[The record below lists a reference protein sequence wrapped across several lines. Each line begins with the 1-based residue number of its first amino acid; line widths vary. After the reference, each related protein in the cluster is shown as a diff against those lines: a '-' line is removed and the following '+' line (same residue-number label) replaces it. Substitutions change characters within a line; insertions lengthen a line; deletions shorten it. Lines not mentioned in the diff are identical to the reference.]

1 MNYKLYV
8 GIALLMA
15 ILLSSCSE
23 ESTTKSVIIGDVSN
37 GKTLFETNCA
47 ACHQKD
53 GKGKTGFAP
62 SLNNIDFLAI
72 ANDHLI
78 KRFILEGRA
87 GTTMASFKNN
97 PNVAENVDDI
107 VAYMRSWSKEFA
119 LYEQIP
125 LDYEWKSNGDADNGK
140 ALFANYCAACHGA
153 EGQGYFAGVPG
164 TGIGNASFVSAV
176 PDDYMKQTLLIGR
189 VGTAMKS
196 FDGAKGVAN
205 LTNNE
210 MDDVVAFLRTKGAY
224 NKLVATATTAEYSE
238 PATGS
243 YTFSG
248 GLITIPYLLFIIC
261 ITAFALIT
269 IIYALS
275 VINKLQKDIV

>member
-1 MNYKLYV
+1 MNYKLYL
-8 GIALLMA
+8 GIALLA
-15 ILLSSCSE
+15 TLLISCSE
-23 ESTTKSVIIGDVSN
+23 PDTPNLITGNASN
-37 GKTLFETNCA
+37 GKTLFETNCV

-62 SLNNIDFLAI
+62 SLNNIDFLAV
-72 ANDHLI
+72 ADDHLI

-107 VAYMRSWSKEFA
+107 VAYIRSWSEDFA
-119 LYEQIP
+119 LYEQTP
-125 LDYEWKSNGDADNGK
+125 LDYQWKSDGDAENGK
-140 ALFANYCAACHGA
+140 GLFANYCAACHGA

-164 TGIGNASFVSAV
+164 TGIGNASFVSMV
-176 PDDYMKQTLLIGR
+176 PDDYIKQTLLTGR

-210 MDDVVAFLRTKGAY
+210 MNDVVAFLRTKGEY
-224 NKLVATATTAEYSE
+224 NQLVAEASSE
-238 PATGS
+238 PSTTGN
-243 YTFSG
+243 YTYNSA
-248 GLITIPYLLFIIC
+248 GLFAVPYLLLIIC
-261 ITAFALIT
+261 VTILALIT
-269 IIYALS
+269 IIYSLS
-275 VINKLQKDIV
+275 VITKLQKGAYKSR

>member
-1 MNYKLYV
+1 MNYKLYL
-8 GIALLMA
+8 GIVLIATLL
-15 ILLSSCSE
+15 ISCSE
-23 ESTTKSVIIGDVSN
+23 EQPTTQNLIIGDVSN

-97 PNVAENVDDI
+97 PNVADNVDDI
-107 VAYMRSWSKEFA
+107 VAYMRSWSKDFA

-125 LDYEWKSNGDADNGK
+125 LDYEWKSDGDADNGE
-140 ALFANYCAACHGA
+140 ALFTNYCAACHGA
-153 EGQGYFAGVPG
+153 EGQGYFAGGPG
-164 TGIGNASFVSAV
+164 NGIGNASFVSMV
-176 PDDYMKQTLLIGR
+176 PDDYIKQTLLIGR
-189 VGTAMKS
+189 AGTAMKS

-210 MDDVVAFLRTKGAY
+210 MNDVVAFLRTKGEY
-224 NKLVATATTAEYSE
+224 NQLAAGVPAAESD
-238 PATGS
+238 TGS
-243 YTFSG
+243 YAFSSG
-248 GLITIPYLLFIIC
+248 ITIPYLLFIIG
-261 ITAFALIT
+261 IASFALIT
-269 IIYALS
+269 IIYSLS
-275 VINKLQKDIV
+275 IITKLQKGIA